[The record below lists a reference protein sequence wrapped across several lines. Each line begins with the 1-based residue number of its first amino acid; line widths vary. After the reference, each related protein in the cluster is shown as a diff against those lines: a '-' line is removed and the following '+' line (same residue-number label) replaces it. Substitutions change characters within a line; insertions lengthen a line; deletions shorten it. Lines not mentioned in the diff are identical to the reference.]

1 MAYNSSS
8 REELPSPGFC
18 GHTHKCASGY
28 TGRDAHTYLR
38 IELFFFYKKQTNK
51 WLRESKVSV
60 HKEQRT
66 GVTGMAL
73 TSPSGPRA
81 GSPPSAFSSAFCKT
95 TQSSVMYTSKLQDRN

>member
-1 MAYNSSS
+1 MCKWLY
-8 REELPSPGFC
+8 RQ
-18 GHTHKCASGY
+18 
-28 TGRDAHTYLR
+28 RRTYIPENR
-38 IELFFFYKKQTNK
+38 TFFFYKKQTNK

-95 TQSSVMYTSKLQDRN
+95 TQSSVMYTSKIQDRN